1 MAAITLPSD
10 PVSNNFKDIGSIV
23 SKLLPYVYVV
33 AGLMMLFMLIS
44 GGIDLMAAAG
54 NPGKTK
60 SGYGKITAGIVG
72 FVIIFIS
79 YFVAQIVQKVLGI
92 KFL

>member
-1 MAAITLPSD
+1 MAITLPSD
-10 PVSNNFKDIGSIV
+10 QVSNNFKDIGSIV
-23 SKLLPYVYVV
+23 NKLLPFVYVA

-44 GGIDLMAAAG
+44 GGIELMTAAG

-60 SGYGKITAGIVG
+60 SGYGKMTAGIIG
-72 FVIIFIS
+72 FVIIFIA
-79 YFVAQIVQKVLGI
+79 YFVAQIVQIVLGI